1 MFEYLLNIIGSEWMI
16 IIFVALILLLGTN
29 RFPEAAKKIGKIVGE
44 YKKAKDTVEKQM
56 KDVTKENLEV
66 SGPVKDER
74 QKLDAMSKTLGIDS
88 KSKSDEELRGIIKNK
103 IGRPE
108 NKIGQ
113 PHRLKNNQASVSFYC
128 RFGSSVL

>member
-1 MFEYLLNIIGSEWMI
+1 MI

-56 KDVTKENLEV
+56 KDVTKENFEV

-74 QKLDAMSKTLGIDS
+74 KKLETMANTLGIDF
-88 KSKSDEELRGIIKNK
+88 KSKTDDELKKIIDS
-103 IGRPE
+103 R
-108 NKIGQ
+108 IGQ
-113 PHRLKNNQASVSFYC
+113 PQKETLTKK
-128 RFGSSVL
+128 

>member
-1 MFEYLLNIIGSEWMI
+1 MI
-16 IIFVALILLLGTN
+16 IIFVALILLFGTN

-74 QKLDAMSKTLGIDS
+74 QKLDVMSKTLGIDS
-88 KSKSDEELRGIIKNK
+88 KSKSDEELREIIKNK
-103 IGRPE
+103 IGQPE
-108 NKIGQ
+108 KETQI
-113 PHRLKNNQASVSFYC
+113 KK
-128 RFGSSVL
+128 

>member
-1 MFEYLLNIIGSEWMI
+1 MLAYFLNIIGTEWIMI
-16 IIFVALILLLGTN
+16 VFVALILLLGTN

-56 KDVTKENLEV
+56 KDVTKESFEV

-74 QKLDAMSKTLGIDS
+74 KKLETMSNTLGIDF
-88 KSKSDEELRGIIKNK
+88 KDKTNDELKKII
-103 IGRPE
+103 E

-113 PHRLKNNQASVSFYC
+113 PKNETPAEK
-128 RFGSSVL
+128 

>member
-1 MFEYLLNIIGSEWMI
+1 MNIIGSEWIMI
-16 IIFVALILLLGTN
+16 IFIALILLLGTN

-74 QKLDAMSKTLGIDS
+74 QKLDAMSKTLGIDP
-88 KSKSDEELRGIIKNK
+88 KNKSDEELRVIIKNK
-103 IGRPE
+103 KLE
-108 NKIGQ
+108 SMLLEK
-113 PHRLKNNQASVSFYC
+113 F
-128 RFGSSVL
+128 SSVEFEKDMMGGVIMIAAYK